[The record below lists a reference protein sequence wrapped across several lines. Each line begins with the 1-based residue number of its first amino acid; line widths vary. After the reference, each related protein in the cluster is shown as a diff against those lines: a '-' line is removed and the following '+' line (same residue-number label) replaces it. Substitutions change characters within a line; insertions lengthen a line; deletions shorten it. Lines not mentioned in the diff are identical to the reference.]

1 MVPDRPHDDFGI
13 GWAGTEFSDNFV
25 PYLRDTLDPG
35 LDQEDAVELNY
46 NVSVTPGLSITRS
59 LQIISP
65 GLNKALDSSS
75 HLKDFGT
82 AHIAGVRLGIR
93 F

>member
-1 MVPDRPHDDFGI
+1 
-13 GWAGTEFSDNFV
+13 
-25 PYLRDTLDPG
+25 
-35 LDQEDAVELNY
+35 VERGRGQGDGGELYCNG
-46 NVSVTPGLSITRS
+46 SVRPGLSITRS

>member
-1 MVPDRPHDDFGI
+1 VVPDRPHDDFGI

-25 PYLRDTLDPG
+25 PCLRDTLDAG

-65 GLNKALDSSS
+65 GLNKALGSSS